1 MLDDELTAWL
11 GHAEATPEQR
21 AELHRVADLIDERY
35 YDDNREYNA
44 DMQESHN
51 NAMNAASM
59 IVLGDILTVK
69 FFADVYLEAR
79 AAERAALDALTGAL
93 LATAGESDEGLSVRA
108 GVSLK
113 VIRKALGK

>member
-1 MLDDELTAWL
+1 MLDYELTAWL

-35 YDDNREYNA
+35 YSHNQEYNA
-44 DMQESHN
+44 DMQESRN
-51 NAMNAASM
+51 EAFGAAAMV
-59 IVLGDILTVK
+59 ILGDDTLGSIA
-69 FFADVYLEAR
+69 ADYIEAR

-93 LATAGESDEGLSVRA
+93 LATAGESDEELSVRA